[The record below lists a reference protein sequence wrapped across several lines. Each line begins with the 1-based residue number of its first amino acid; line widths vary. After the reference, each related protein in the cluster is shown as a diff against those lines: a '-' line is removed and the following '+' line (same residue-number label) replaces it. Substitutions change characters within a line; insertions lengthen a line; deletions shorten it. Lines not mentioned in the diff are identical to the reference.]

1 MKKIKNPFKKQNVMA
16 TLVNVGIGGAGNVA
30 IDYAVAKYNESATTK
45 LEADTVNLIKFVGGA
60 LGSAMVGNKYV
71 KAALDGVGVVGA
83 SNYLSS
89 LINEDTDTS
98 AADAA
103 AKTTTTSGVP
113 ASTIGRLRRIG
124 RIRTGNAQ
132 YARRVKMSGT
142 SDMVG

>member
-1 MKKIKNPFKKQNVMA
+1 MKKMKNPFKKQNVMA

-45 LEADTVNLIKFVGGA
+45 LEDNTVNLIKFVGGA

-89 LINEDTDTS
+89 LINDDTDTDKS
-98 AADAA
+98 AAAA
-103 AKTTTTSGVP
+103 ETTTTSGVP

-124 RIRTGNAQ
+124 RIRTGNAG

>member
-45 LEADTVNLIKFVGGA
+45 LEDNTVNLIKFVGGA

-89 LINEDTDTS
+89 LINDDTDTS
-98 AADAA
+98 AAAA
-103 AKTTTTSGVP
+103 EKTTTTSGVP

-124 RIRTGNAQ
+124 RIRTGNAG